1 MVMIRSF
8 WVLWVA
14 VFLPILLLS
23 IPTQFNPIPYLSRS
37 ISEEF
42 YKPVY
47 QSNFTFLSEKLRQ
60 APQAEWTTIIDGY
73 AKHFS
78 YPLRLEALDSYHV
91 SPEVYQALQ
100 KGEIIFQ
107 DGDPM
112 ALLQRVLNSDK
123 VLYFAINEP
132 REPAALNQSRG
143 TLYLAVEDLRSQ
155 PRTQWQTSI
164 AEQNS
169 RIPLELSLLQ
179 EQDLSP
185 IERSKLLADEE
196 QMTSYIN
203 QQGSMILLAAVDENT
218 WLRVE
223 DNISYQT
230 QLKLTTAIGGF
241 FFLAISVALVMWIY
255 PLWRDLKRLV
265 KTANEFGQGVL
276 SRRATTSRLSVV
288 SQLSHSFNN
297 MANNIEKLIASQRT
311 LTNAV
316 AHDLR
321 TPLYR
326 LRFAFEMLED
336 EDIALSQKEKYRQ
349 VIHSSI
355 EDLDHL
361 INQTLVLSRYN
372 RITDIRHF
380 SYCHFAD
387 NLVAEAE
394 HFQLENPQLT
404 LRVSVLDSLRQQ
416 TIFVDNR
423 ALLRAVKNLL
433 SNAARFAQQEIHL
446 SLNESDG
453 QLFLVVED
461 DGPGIAPDD
470 IERIFEPFTQVNNQ
484 ERNSEK
490 GHGLGLAIVKQ
501 ITRWHQGKVRVKV
514 NGSALGGACFELQW
528 PKQIS
533 LPNVTKLD
541 TNGQ

>member
-1 MVMIRSF
+1 M
-8 WVLWVA
+8 
-14 VFLPILLLS
+14 
-23 IPTQFNPIPYLSRS
+23 
-37 ISEEF
+37 
-42 YKPVY
+42 
-47 QSNFTFLSEKLRQ
+47 
-60 APQAEWTTIIDGY
+60 
-73 AKHFS
+73 
-78 YPLRLEALDSYHV
+78 
-91 SPEVYQALQ
+91 
-100 KGEIIFQ
+100 
-107 DGDPM
+107 
-112 ALLQRVLNSDK
+112 
-123 VLYFAINEP
+123 
-132 REPAALNQSRG
+132 
-143 TLYLAVEDLRSQ
+143 
-155 PRTQWQTSI
+155 
-164 AEQNS
+164 
-169 RIPLELSLLQ
+169 
-179 EQDLSP
+179 
-185 IERSKLLADEE
+185 
-196 QMTSYIN
+196 
-203 QQGSMILLAAVDENT
+203 
-218 WLRVE
+218 
-223 DNISYQT
+223 
-230 QLKLTTAIGGF
+230 
-241 FFLAISVALVMWIY
+241 
-255 PLWRDLKRLV
+255 
-265 KTANEFGQGVL
+265 
-276 SRRATTSRLSVV
+276 
-288 SQLSHSFNN
+288 
-297 MANNIEKLIASQRT
+297 
-311 LTNAV
+311 
-316 AHDLR
+316 
-321 TPLYR
+321 
-326 LRFAFEMLED
+326 
-336 EDIALSQKEKYRQ
+336 
-349 VIHSSI
+349 
-355 EDLDHL
+355 